1 MNGLFQDF
9 RCALRALARS
19 PGFTASA
26 VATLALGIGANTAI
40 FSAVHAVLLAPLPYR
55 DADRLVMV
63 EGNYLTLGM
72 EKIGASVPEFLDERA
87 GVSSFAGVAAF
98 RSRDLNLTGGGEA
111 ERVPGASIS
120 PDLFPLLGVAPARG
134 RGFARAEEEPGR
146 GAVAIVSDGFWR
158 RRFAGDPATVGRTIR
173 LNGVTHTIVGVMPP
187 GFEFPHPAYRL
198 AHSADVWLPLSFAPE
213 ELRERSAYNLRVVAR
228 LRDGVPLARANAE
241 AGALGRRWQR
251 ELPDYRGPRGEDGGW
266 KLAVFPLTR
275 EIAGPGVRRNLFVL
289 LAAVG
294 LVLLIACANL
304 ANLHLARGLARESET
319 AIRLAVGASRWRI
332 VRQLLTESVTLACLG
347 GAAGALLALW
357 GIGWLASSYPSALPR
372 LGETRADAV
381 FFAFAF
387 ALSALTGLLF
397 GLAPALRAARTDLA
411 GSMRRPGA
419 VSGGLLGR
427 RLLVAS
433 EVGLS
438 VILLAGSGLLLR
450 SFFRLAAVHTGFD
463 PQHVLAA
470 DIALPA
476 SRYDTD
482 ARRAEFFDRLTDRVK
497 QLPGVTAAGAASLLP
512 LSGPGFSGPFS
523 VEGRPFDTA
532 NPSFAGYRGVTPG
545 YFATL
550 SMRLLAGRPFA
561 RGDAAGQTPV
571 VIIAE
576 TLARRFFPKGDS
588 LGKRIKLGAPG
599 SPRPWLTVVGV
610 VRDAPYAGLSTPP
623 RPEMY
628 VPQLQSPFSTMSLV
642 VRGGGDPMELA
653 ASVRAAVAAIDPD
666 QPVHDVRALERLVS
680 DAVEAPRLSALLM
693 ALFAAVAV
701 LLTTVG
707 VYGVAS
713 YSAARR
719 TREMGI
725 RAAMGAAPR
734 DLLLLALSDGTRAA
748 ATGLLAGLAA
758 ALLLARGLSGLLYG
772 VSPWDPATFS
782 IAAVFL
788 AGVCLLAAYLPA
800 RRAAFNDP
808 MTALRTD

>member
-1 MNGLFQDF
+1 VNALVQDLRHSF
-9 RCALRALARS
+9 RALGRS
-19 PGFTASA
+19 PGFTAA
-26 VATLALGIGANTAI
+26 TVATLALGIGANTAI

-55 DADRLVMV
+55 GADRLVMV

-87 GVSSFAGVAAF
+87 GISSFEALAAF

-111 ERVPGASIS
+111 ERVPGASVS
-120 PDLFPLLGVAPARG
+120 SDLFPLLGVSPARG
-134 RGFARAEEEPGR
+134 RGFARAEEEAGR
-146 GAVAIVSDGFWR
+146 GSVAVVSDGFWR
-158 RRFAGDPATVGRTIR
+158 RHFAADPAAVGRTVT
-173 LNGVTHTIVGVMPP
+173 LNGTAYTIVGVMPP
-187 GFEFPHPAYRL
+187 GFEFPHPAYPL
-198 AHSADVWLPLSFAPE
+198 AHRADIWLPLSFTAE
-213 ELRERSAYNLRVVAR
+213 ERLHRSAYSLRVVAR
-228 LRDGVPLARANAE
+228 LRGGVSLARANAE
-241 AGALGRRWQR
+241 AVALGRRWQR
-251 ELPDYRGPRGEDGGW
+251 DLPDYRGPRGEDGGW
-266 KLAVFPLTR
+266 KLSVVPLTR
-275 EIAGPGVRRNLFVL
+275 EIAGPGARRSLFVL

-294 LVLLIACANL
+294 LLLLIACANL
-304 ANLHLARGLARESET
+304 ANLNLARSLAREPET

-332 VRQLLTESVTLACLG
+332 ARLLLAESLTLALLG
-347 GAAGALLALW
+347 GAAGALLALR
-357 GIGWLASSYPSALPR
+357 GVGWLASSHPSALPR
-372 LGETRADAV
+372 LGEARADAV
-381 FFAFAF
+381 FFVFAF

-411 GSMRRPGA
+411 RSMRRTGK
-419 VSGGLLGR
+419 VSGGLPGR

-433 EVGLS
+433 EVGLA

-450 SFFRLAAVHTGFD
+450 SFVRLAAVNPGFD
-463 PQHVLAA
+463 PQHVLTAE
-470 DIALPA
+470 IALPA

-482 ARRAEFFDRLTDRVK
+482 ARRAEFFDRLTDRLR

-532 NPSFAGYRGVTPG
+532 NPSFAGYRAVTPG

-550 SMRLLAGRPFA
+550 SMRLSAGRPLT

-571 VIIAE
+571 VIVAD

-610 VRDAPYAGLSTPP
+610 IADAPYAGLSIPA

-628 VPQLQSPFSTMSLV
+628 VPQVQSPVSAMSLV
-642 VRGGGDPMELA
+642 VRGTADPMDLA
-653 ASVRAAVAAIDPD
+653 ASVRAAVATIDPD
-666 QPVHDVRALERLVS
+666 QPVYDVRALERLVS
-680 DAVEAPRLSALLM
+680 DAVAAPRLSALLL
-693 ALFAAVAV
+693 ALFAGLAVTLSA
-701 LLTTVG
+701 VG

-725 RAAMGAAPR
+725 RAALGAAPG
-734 DLLLLALSDGTRAA
+734 DLIRLALSEGTRSAA
-748 ATGLLAGLAA
+748 IGLVAGLAA
-758 ALLLARGLSGLLYG
+758 ALVLARGLSGLLYG
-772 VSPWDPATFS
+772 ISPWDPATFS
-782 IAAVFL
+782 IAAAFL
-788 AGVCLLAAYLPA
+788 AGVCLLAAYVPA